1 MNALITF
8 LTLMVLLFAGL
19 GQTHSI
25 RPTTA
30 FSIAGGLAAITMVLI
45 VIRYRARKSGTG

>member
-19 GQTHSI
+19 GQAHSI
-25 RPTTA
+25 RPAIA
-30 FSIAGGLAAITMVLI
+30 FSIAGGLGAITMVLAF
-45 VIRYRARKSGTG
+45 IRYRSRKSGTG